1 MIQVKWVAA
10 IVFIYVIGFILGTTF
25 YQIPYTNSFGQ
36 SSQQSELSYLTSF
49 GQTNTNSTSGSY
61 SLMSV
66 PTTAPN
72 YFDTLMN
79 AAFLHFPFF
88 EGAGYDLVYY
98 IFILPFVAIPGVL
111 AILYALYLLVV
122 AILPF

>member
-1 MIQVKWVAA
+1 MIQVKWIAA
-10 IVFIYVIGFILGTTF
+10 IVFIYIIGFILGTTF
-25 YQIPYTNSFGQ
+25 YQIPYTDSFGHGTQ
-36 SSQQSELSYLTSF
+36 ESELSYLTSF
-49 GQTNTNSTSGSY
+49 GQTNTNSNSGNY

-66 PTTAPN
+66 PSTAPN
-72 YFDTLMN
+72 YFSTLMN

-88 EGAGYDLVYY
+88 IGAGYDLVYY